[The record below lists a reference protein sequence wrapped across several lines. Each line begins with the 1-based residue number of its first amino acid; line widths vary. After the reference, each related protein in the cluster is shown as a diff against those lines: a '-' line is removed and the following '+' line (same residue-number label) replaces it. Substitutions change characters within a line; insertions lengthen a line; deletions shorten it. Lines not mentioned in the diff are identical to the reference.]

1 MRGGACACTSRRQS
15 RLRKAGSG
23 WPRSLATLRACGV
36 SATATCT
43 RRSTASPDSGSC
55 SCSAA
60 RRSCSGSC
68 SRAASAMTNDSAS
81 SAAASSSGPTASA
94 AAAFST
100 ALAPGRAR
108 AQLRRSDVRDLL
120 KRLAVQ
126 PAQGLDLRPQLL
138 PQPQLLHPRS
148 ALSRLIRRR
157 RPRPRGRLVA
167 APGRALSNVA
177 FAAGVA
183 HTNTDTATFRI
194 TQRQAV
200 AQRHQRASAPLLRS
214 AVPNPIRG
222 KLKSSQ
228 KIPFFFA
235 LKAPLFAAIR
245 IFVSPPLTYNAFR
258 YVSESFVSPL
268 CIPGVGARPGVG
280 GSGPGSPQATPTGH
294 R

>member
-1 MRGGACACTSRRQS
+1 MRGGARACTSRRQS

-23 WPRSLATLRACGV
+23 WPRSLATLRARGV

-43 RRSTASPDSGSC
+43 RRPTASPDSGSC

-68 SRAASAMTNDSAS
+68 SRAVSAMTNDSAS
-81 SAAASSSGPTASA
+81 SAAASFSGPTASA
-94 AAAFST
+94 AAAFLT

-108 AQLRRSDVRDLL
+108 AQLRRSDGRDLL
-120 KRLAVQ
+120 ERLTVQ
-126 PAQGLDLRPQLL
+126 PAQGLDLRPPLL
-138 PQPQLLHPRS
+138 PQPPLLHPRS
-148 ALSRLIRRR
+148 AELSILIRRR

-194 TQRQAV
+194 AQRPAV

-222 KLKSSQ
+222 ELKSSQ

-235 LKAPLFAAIR
+235 LKPTLFAAIR
-245 IFVSPPLTYNAFR
+245 IFVSP
-258 YVSESFVSPL
+258 SDIQSFQI
-268 CIPGVGARPGVG
+268 CI
-280 GSGPGSPQATPTGH
+280 
-294 R
+294 